1 MPCAGGMRCPDRCQA
16 RGGSNNKS
24 KQVIVLVI
32 ILLLQQWGKYN
43 VMASASSNSDGST
56 TTAGTV
62 SSLLRCVSKWMMM
75 VEEDRATRPFVTLS
89 FAQSLDGKI
98 ALSSSS
104 SSNFPISC
112 PESLIWTHALRSVH
126 DAVLVGSET
135 MRTDNPR
142 LTVRLWGECLPN
154 PRPVVLDT
162 HLRCDYTHCRA
173 KNLIVCCSEEAVAA
187 RGLDDK
193 KRDDTNITLLPCT
206 VSSSSS
212 HLDLRDVLG
221 KLRMKFGIHSI
232 MVEGGARVLSNFL
245 NEELADCMCV
255 TISPMVLGLNG
266 LTAFQHLTNA
276 QEAPALS
283 DVVWK
288 QIGVDSILLRK
299 IQ

>member
-1 MPCAGGMRCPDRCQA
+1 MSRA
-16 RGGSNNKS
+16 RGGSNNKP
-24 KQVIVLVI
+24 KQVNAFVI

-62 SSLLRCVSKWMMM
+62 SSLLRCFSKMMM

-98 ALSSSS
+98 ALSSS

-142 LTVRLWGECLPN
+142 LTVRLWGECPTTTN

-162 HLRCDYTHCRA
+162 HLKCDYAHCRA
-173 KNLIVCCSEEAVAA
+173 RNVIVCCSEEAAAA
-187 RGLDDK
+187 RGLDDT
-193 KRDDTNITLLPCT
+193 KRDDDNITLLPCT
-206 VSSSSS
+206 VSPSSS

-221 KLRMKFGIHSI
+221 KLRMKFGIRSI
-232 MVEGGARVLSNFL
+232 MVEGGARVLSNFA
-245 NEELADCMCV
+245 NEKLVDCMCV
-255 TISPMVLGLNG
+255 TISSMVLGTNG
-266 LTAFQHLTNA
+266 LAAFQHLTNT
-276 QEAPALS
+276 QEAPALG
-283 DVVWK
+283 DVVWD
-288 QIGVDSILLRK
+288 QIGVDSILLKK